1 KKCSEED
8 DINNLTVD
16 ESAAI
21 QLYTMESETER
32 ESFFYILNSLLRSP
46 NRNEL
51 QPVLPYFKLLIGA
64 LEKLPTLNGVVYR
77 GVNGNISSNFVK
89 EIRADDPASYVTK
102 TIEKICGH
110 GCNLWKTRQCCH
122 CSDKR
127 AHKGNGLYEK
137 YVDGIGFVN
146 GASRNEYY
154 CPTCKLHEDLS

>member
-1 KKCSEED
+1 NGKSIGNYSYSSSDEKEVLLLPGTEFLVTGKKRANRD
-8 DINNLTVD
+8 LTIVH
-16 ESAAI
+16 
-21 QLYTMESETER
+21 L
-32 ESFFYILNSLLRSP
+32 
-46 NRNEL
+46 
-51 QPVLPYFKLLIGA
+51 
-64 LEKLPTLNGVVYR
+64 
-77 GVNGNISSNFVK
+77 K